1 MKALWKGSIS
11 FGLVNIPV
19 KLYSASQSHT
29 LDLDML
35 RKGDLCQVRFARVCR
50 DDGKEIPYED
60 IVKGYKYV
68 DGDYVVLTDK
78 DFENASVEKTHTID
92 ILHFVNEKEIDPVYF
107 EKPYFLVPEKS
118 GTKSYAL
125 LREAIKQTKKA
136 GIGRFVLKN
145 REHIGLLRIFDDI
158 IVFNQIRY
166 YDEIRDKGDLS
177 IPSVKQVTK
186 KEIDMAVDLVK
197 QLSKKYNPKEYKDT
211 YVDELKKIITKKAKG
226 QKIKPRGKEPK
237 PSSAGNLMKLL
248 KQSMKNK
255 AA

>member
-50 DDGKEIPYED
+50 DDGKEIPYQD
-60 IVKGYKYV
+60 IVKGYKYNE
-68 DGDYVVLTDK
+68 GDYVVLTDK
-78 DFENASVEKTHTID
+78 DFESANVEKTHTID
-92 ILHFVNEKEIDPVYF
+92 IFHFVNEKEVDSVYF
-107 EKPYFLVPEKS
+107 EKPYFLEPEKS

-136 GIGRFVLKN
+136 GLGRLVLKN
-145 REHIGLLRIFDDI
+145 REHIGLLRIFDNV

-166 YDEIRDKGDLS
+166 FDEVRDTGEIKVPAAS
-177 IPSVKQVTK
+177 QVNK
-186 KEIDMAVDLVK
+186 KEIEMAVSLVK
-197 QLSKKYNPKEYKDT
+197 QLSSKFNPKAYKDT

-226 QKIKPRGKEPK
+226 QKVKPKGKEPK
-237 PSSAGNLMKLL
+237 PSSASNLMKLL
-248 KQSMKNK
+248 KQSIKNK

>member
-35 RKGDLCQVRFARVCR
+35 RKGDLCQVRFARVCS

-60 IVKGYKYV
+60 IVKGYKYE

-107 EKPYFLVPEKS
+107 EKPYFLEPEKS

-177 IPSVKQVTK
+177 IPSAKQVTK

-211 YVDELKKIITKKAKG
+211 YIDELKKIITKKAKG

>member
-60 IVKGYKYV
+60 IVKGYKYE

-78 DFENASVEKTHTID
+78 DFESASVEKTHTID

-107 EKPYFLVPEKS
+107 EKPYFLEPERS

-145 REHIGLLRIFDDI
+145 REHIGLLRLFDDI

-166 YDEIRDKGDLS
+166 YDEIRDRDELS
-177 IPSVKQVTK
+177 IPASKQVTK
-186 KEIDMAVDLVK
+186 KEIDMAVDLIK

-211 YVDELKKIITKKAKG
+211 YVDELKKIITKKARG
-226 QKIKPRGKEPK
+226 QKIKPKGTTPK
-237 PSSAGNLMKLL
+237 PSAAGSLMKLL
-248 KQSMKNK
+248 KQSMKKK

>member
-19 KLYSASQSHT
+19 KLYSATQSHT

-35 RKGDLCQVRFARVCR
+35 RKGDLCQVRFMRVCR
-50 DDGKEIPYED
+50 DDGKEIPYEN
-60 IVKGYKYV
+60 IVKGYKYKE
-68 DGDYVVLTDK
+68 GDYVVLTDK
-78 DFENASVEKTHTID
+78 DFESASVERSHTID

-107 EKPYFLVPEKS
+107 EKPYFLEPEKS

-158 IVFNQIRY
+158 IIFNQIRY
-166 YDEIRDKGDLS
+166 YDEIRDTGELTV
-177 IPSVKQVTK
+177 PAAKQVTK
-186 KEIDMAVDLVK
+186 KEVDMAIDLIK
-197 QLSKKYNPKEYKDT
+197 QLSSKFNPKEYKDT
-211 YVDELKKIITKKAKG
+211 YIDELKKIISKKAKG
-226 QKIKPRGKEPK
+226 QKINPKGKQPK
-237 PSSAGNLMKLL
+237 ASTANNLMKLL
-248 KQSMKNK
+248 KQSIKSK

>member
-35 RKGDLCQVRFARVCR
+35 RKEDHCQVRFMRVCR
-50 DDGKEIPYED
+50 EDGKEIPYKD
-60 IVKGYKYV
+60 IVRGYKYK

-78 DFENASVEKTHTID
+78 DFESASVEKTHTID
-92 ILHFVNEKEIDPVYF
+92 ILHFVNEKEVDSVYF
-107 EKPYFLVPEKS
+107 EKPYYLEPEKS
-118 GTKSYAL
+118 GAKSYAL
-125 LREAIKQTKKA
+125 LREAIKETKKA

-145 REHIGLLRIFDDI
+145 REHIGLLRLYKDV
-158 IVFNQIRY
+158 IVFNQIRFF
-166 YDEIRDKGDLS
+166 DEIRETSELKVPAS
-177 IPSVKQVTK
+177 THISK
-186 KEIDMAVDLVK
+186 KEVELAAALIK

-211 YVDELKKIITKKAKG
+211 YVNDLKKIIEKKAKG
-226 QKIKPRGKEPK
+226 QKIKPKGAEPK

-248 KQSMKNK
+248 QQSMKKK